1 MPKYTIIS
9 FCFGNYDILREPSKI
24 DPNAEYIFVTDK
36 EIPSKHWKVVVDPK
50 LTDRD
55 PIYASYYV
63 RHHPFE
69 YASTYIAVVIDA
81 SIHLNDSIAD
91 IVSTFDESKSDYSV
105 MCSVYKSDEHKLEY
119 WQKVKKTKPN
129 RISDEDIEILPKFI
143 KKMNQENWRGAIGQ
157 AFVIY
162 RNTPI
167 MRRFSKHVW
176 RYLMALGH
184 AGKPN
189 RIDEIVIH
197 KLLAQYA
204 DRLKLFILS
213 MQIIQSAYMT
223 YYDHFN
229 YTPIIKYNNYDQ
241 YFYLCNRPVYPHRFD
256 KRILFPTS
264 YKYKTEAMLLTKYL
278 NPDDLN
284 EWLNHHLNV
293 CKFDRIH
300 VFDNESSY
308 DVKSICS
315 EYGDRVTYELIE
327 GQAYQ
332 YRLYDSYIECRSN
345 AEWIMPLDDDEYLD
359 IGDFDSIYDGIM
371 YYRNKFPHMDMLAI
385 RWKHLFPKKFKE
397 ERTGKVLDYCTEE
410 NPELAKKFM
419 WLGDGTVKTVVR
431 RYGKIHYEET
441 WENPCG
447 GHVPKNSVF
456 MGALLCDGRNIQ
468 GVGIPDCPYAL
479 NDERMRIIHCRYK
492 GPSDYA
498 GKMSTAMTVSDSVQ
512 RKKKWQFDE
521 ILPNLC

>member
-1 MPKYTIIS
+1 MQKSYTILS
-9 FCFGNYDILREPSKI
+9 YNFGNYDMPREPRTV
-24 DPNAEYIFVTDK
+24 DPEAEYIFVTDK
-36 EIPSKHWKVVVDPK
+36 PVESAVWKMRIDQRLADKDP
-50 LTDRD
+50 L
-55 PIYASYYV
+55 YAAYYV

-69 YASTYIAVVIDA
+69 YATTDIVITVDA
-81 SIHLNDSIAD
+81 SIQINDSLEQ
-91 IVSTFDESKSDYSV
+91 IVDAFDKSGADYSV
-105 MCSVYKSDEHKLEY
+105 LCSIYKSDEHKISE
-119 WQKVKKTKPN
+119 WRRRQPV
-129 RISDEDIEILPKFI
+129 RISNHDVDALNVFI
-143 KKMNQENWRGAIGQ
+143 KKFGQENWKGSIGQ
-157 AFVIY
+157 AFNIY
-162 RNTPI
+162 RNTPS
-167 MRRFSKHVW
+167 MCRFSKHVW
-176 RYLMALGH
+176 RYLIALGEN
-184 AGKPN
+184 GKPV
-189 RIDEIVIH
+189 RIDEIVVH
-197 KLLAQYA
+197 KLLARYDDIKVFPTSLQ
-204 DRLKLFILS
+204 L
-213 MQIIQSAYMT
+213 IQST
-223 YYDHFN
+223 YLTYCAHSALIPVSRYLD
-229 YTPIIKYNNYDQ
+229 YDQ
-241 YFYLCNRPVYPHRFD
+241 YFYLCNKPVYPHRFD
-256 KRILFPTS
+256 KRILYPTS

-278 NPDDLN
+278 NPDDLR
-284 EWLNHHLNV
+284 EWLDHHLNV

-308 DVKSICS
+308 DVKSICA

-479 NDERMRIIHCRYK
+479 DDERMRIIHCRYK

-498 GKMSTAMTVSDSVQ
+498 EKMSTAMTVSDSVQ

-521 ILPNLC
+521 ILPHLD

>member
-1 MPKYTIIS
+1 MKKYTVLS
-9 FCFGNYDILREPSKI
+9 YNFGNYDLI
-24 DPNAEYIFVTDK
+24 
-36 EIPSKHWKVVVDPK
+36 
-50 LTDRD
+50 RD
-55 PIYASYYV
+55 PIQIDPDADYIYVTDQKATSNVWNVIEDKDLVGKHPLFASFYV
-63 RHHPFE
+63 RHHPFK
-69 YASTYIAVVIDA
+69 YTTTDIVITVDA
-81 SIHLNDSIAD
+81 SIQIQDSLST
-91 IVSTFDESKSDYSV
+91 IVNAFINSNTNYAV
-105 MCSVYKSDEHKLEY
+105 IVNNYKSDEMKIMRWEKY
-119 WQKVKKTKPN
+119 IPD
-129 RISDEDIEILPKFI
+129 RISEHDVKSLICFI
-143 KKMNQENWRGAIGQ
+143 QKMNQPNFAGAIGQ
-157 AFVIY
+157 AFCISK
-162 RNTPI
+162 NTPI
-167 MRRFSKHVW
+167 MHTFFRHVW
-176 RYLMALGH
+176 KYLLALGEN
-184 AGKPN
+184 GNPV
-189 RIDEIVIH
+189 RIDEIVVH
-197 KLLAQYA
+197 KLLHRYA
-204 DRLKLFILS
+204 DAISVFPLS
-213 MQIIQSAYMT
+213 PQIIQSTYMQ
-223 YYDHFN
+223 YCRHN
-229 YTPIIKYNNYDQ
+229 TPFRVEPYLNYDQ
-241 YFYLCNRPVYPHRFD
+241 YYYLCNKPVYPHRFD
-256 KRILFPTS
+256 KRILYPTS

-278 NPDDLN
+278 NPDDLR
-284 EWLNHHLNV
+284 EWLDHHLNV

-308 DVKSICS
+308 DVKSICA

-468 GVGIPDCPYAL
+468 GVGIPNCPYAL
-479 NDERMRIIHCRYK
+479 DDERMRIIHCRYK

-498 GKMSTAMTVSDSVQ
+498 DKMSTAMTVSDSVA
-512 RKKKWQFDE
+512 RKKQWQFDS
-521 ILPNLC
+521 ILPRLD

>member
-1 MPKYTIIS
+1 MNYTVLS
-9 FCFGNYDILREPSKI
+9 FCFGNYDILREPRI
-24 DPNAEYIFVTDK
+24 TDPDAEYIFVSDK

-50 LTDRD
+50 LADKD
-55 PIYASYYV
+55 PIHASYYV

-69 YASTYIAVVIDA
+69 YASTDIAAVIDA
-81 SIHLNDSIAD
+81 SIQLNDSIAD
-91 IVSTFDESKSDYSV
+91 IISSFDESNADYSV
-105 MCSVYKSDEHKLEY
+105 LCSVYRSDEHKLDF
-119 WQKVKKTKPN
+119 WKKVKKTKPT
-129 RISDEDIEILPKFI
+129 RISDEDLEILPKFI

-162 RNTPI
+162 RKTPA
-167 MRRFSKHVW
+167 MHRFSKHVW

-184 AGKPN
+184 EGKPN

-197 KLLAQYA
+197 KLLPRYE
-204 DRLKLFILS
+204 DTLKLFILS
-213 MQIIQSAYMT
+213 MQVIQSTYMT
-223 YYDHFN
+223 YFSHFSQI
-229 YTPIIKYNNYDQ
+229 PIVKYNNYDQ

-278 NPDDLN
+278 NPDDLR
-284 EWLNHHLNV
+284 EWLDHHLNV

-300 VFDNESSY
+300 VFDNESDY
-308 DVKSICS
+308 DVRKICAD
-315 EYGDRVTYELIE
+315 YGDRVTYELIE
-327 GQAYQ
+327 GQTYQ

-359 IGDFDSIYDGIM
+359 IGDFDSIYDGVM

-456 MGALLCDGRNIQ
+456 IGALLCDGRNIQ
-468 GVGIPDCPYAL
+468 GCGIPNCPDEL
-479 NDERMRIIHCRYK
+479 DDERMRIIHCRYK
-492 GPSDYA
+492 GPTDYA
-498 GKMSTAMTVSDSVQ
+498 EKMSTAMTVSDSVA
-512 RKKKWQFDE
+512 RKKRWQFDT
-521 ILPNLC
+521 ILPSLD

>member
-1 MPKYTIIS
+1 MSALYTILS
-9 FCFGNYDILREPSKI
+9 YNFGNYDILREPKI
-24 DPNAEYIFVTDK
+24 VDPNAEYIYVTDK
-36 EIPSKHWKVVVDPK
+36 EIHADHWKVIIDKNLADKDP
-50 LTDRD
+50 L
-55 PIYASYYV
+55 YAAYYV

-69 YASTYIAVVIDA
+69 YATTNIVITVDA
-81 SIHLNDSIAD
+81 SIQINDSLER
-91 IVSTFDESKSDYSV
+91 IVDAFDKSGADYSV
-105 MCSVYKSDEHKLEY
+105 ICSIYKSDEHKISEWLRR
-119 WQKVKKTKPN
+119 KPV
-129 RISDEDIEILPKFI
+129 RISNHDTESLNMFI
-143 KKMNQENWRGAIGQ
+143 KKFGQENWKGSIGQ
-157 AFVIY
+157 AFNIY
-162 RNTPI
+162 RNTPT

-176 RYLMALGH
+176 RYLMALGEN
-184 AGKPN
+184 GKPV
-189 RIDEIVIH
+189 RIDEIVVH
-197 KLLAQYA
+197 KLLARYDDIKVFPTSLQ
-204 DRLKLFILS
+204 L
-213 MQIIQSAYMT
+213 IQSTYMT
-223 YYDHFN
+223 YCAHSSLIPVSRYLD
-229 YTPIIKYNNYDQ
+229 YDQ
-241 YFYLCNRPVYPHRFD
+241 YFYICNKPVYPYRFD
-256 KRILFPTS
+256 KRILFPTA

-278 NPDDLN
+278 NPDDLR
-284 EWLNHHLNV
+284 EWLDHHINV

-359 IGDFDSIYDGIM
+359 IGGFDSIYDGIM
-371 YYRNKFPHMDMLAI
+371 YYRNKFTHMDMLAI

-397 ERTGKVLDYCTEE
+397 ERTGKVLGYCTEE

-479 NDERMRIIHCRYK
+479 DDERMRIIHCRYK

-498 GKMSTAMTVSDSVQ
+498 EKMSTAMTVSDSVQ
-512 RKKKWQFDE
+512 KKKKWRFDE
-521 ILPNLC
+521 ILPTLS